1 MIRMRAESKWT
12 KITKVMKYAMA
23 IALFLA
29 VTGPAVHAELVVIIG
44 NTPDVIIGNTQEENP
59 GWVEAGQEYGT
70 GLHDNNGKLMG
81 ISIPEGRDYQL
92 HEFRAYLNIR
102 KGNTVLEL
110 LDDFNGYP
118 GDTLTVFN
126 NPRFVR
132 KVDRWYT
139 FTPSEPV
146 VLYGGKTY
154 WFMLSNDYPATGTKN
169 WPNVSY
175 WRGRSVDDP
184 VTISDGF
191 VSWAGAYYE
200 GADGNFYP
208 RDFPNAFQVIA
219 ELIEIED
226 EIDPQELVDES
237 CEPDEAWKNHGEYI
251 RCVSHRVEELIE
263 DGMITEEDGDAIV
276 STAAQSD
283 VGKKNGSGK
292 RTEKKK

>member
-44 NTPDVIIGNTQEENP
+44 NTPDVIIGNTPEENP

-70 GLHDNNGKLMG
+70 GLHDNNGKTIG
-81 ISIPEGRDYQL
+81 ISIPEGRDYRL
-92 HEFRAYLNIR
+92 HSFRAYLTVR
-102 KGNTVLEL
+102 EGNTVLEL
-110 LDDFNGYP
+110 LDDVDGYP
-118 GDTLTVFN
+118 GDILTVFD
-126 NPRFVR
+126 NPAFVEN
-132 KVDRWYT
+132 VDQWYT

-146 VLYGGKTY
+146 ILYSGQTY
-154 WFMLSNDYPATGTKN
+154 WFMISNDYPATGTQN
-169 WPNVSY
+169 WSNVSY
-175 WRGRSVDDP
+175 WRGRSVNEP

-200 GADGNFYP
+200 GTDGNFYP
-208 RDFPNAFQVIA
+208 RDFPNAFQVVA
-219 ELIEIED
+219 ELIED

-237 CEPDEAWKNHGEYI
+237 CEPEEAWKNHGEYV

-263 DGMITEEDGDAIV
+263 DDIITEDEGDEIV
-276 STAAQSD
+276 STAAQSN
-283 VGKKNGSGK
+283 VGKKNRSGKKSGK
-292 RTEKKK
+292 RK